1 MPCSLNLQ
9 IESPPY
15 LQIFVSLI
23 FINPIRVKPGPGRP
37 GLNEKS
43 CQIEMNV
50 LNLFSIGDFSSWSLL
65 YPLKKLFLQYHHK
78 NFEKSGPK
86 VRWLPLE
93 LGKKHELTSVDPYLT
108 TLGGTNWVWKSNF
121 WKSAFAI
128 IHNMQ
133 NITFTVNLVK
143 IGWKSSPLFS
153 LYGCDQLSSA
163 PSGGQMMGFL

>member
-1 MPCSLNLQ
+1 MEVELLSFLPL
-9 IESPPY
+9 
-15 LQIFVSLI
+15 
-23 FINPIRVKPGPGRP
+23 NPIRVKPGPGRP

-93 LGKKHELTSVDPYLT
+93 LGKKHELTSVSPHLITY
-108 TLGGTNWVWKSNF
+108 GGTNWV
-121 WKSAFAI
+121 
-128 IHNMQ
+128 
-133 NITFTVNLVK
+133 
-143 IGWKSSPLFS
+143 
-153 LYGCDQLSSA
+153 YELSSTKKD
-163 PSGGQMMGFL
+163 